1 MVEQVQQQAGALR
14 GLAASGHAR
23 KGSRD
28 DLAGGRLSRRVQ
40 DPAAEAERKAA
51 QEKMYSLDMDKVAKG
66 AAPLITDFRQRLCFG
81 LSSFLP
87 WDAPCCVGVL
97 FDDGNAWD

>member
-1 MVEQVQQQAGALR
+1 MWALFDEQVQQQAGALR

-66 AAPLITDFRQRLCFG
+66 DLFSC
-81 LSSFLP
+81 SSP
-87 WDAPCCVGVL
+87 RSS
-97 FDDGNAWD
+97 